1 MDIDINKAVRTVK
14 LKLTSLTKVSAVLLV
29 QTRVVDVHKKQL
41 VLDEILKDLDRIA
54 NDSLPQ
60 VIFSLTFS

>member
-1 MDIDINKAVRTVK
+1 M
-14 LKLTSLTKVSAVLLV
+14 LLV

-60 VIFSLTFS
+60 VMFSHKSHVRNSSSSSKHVVLDMSQSDYL